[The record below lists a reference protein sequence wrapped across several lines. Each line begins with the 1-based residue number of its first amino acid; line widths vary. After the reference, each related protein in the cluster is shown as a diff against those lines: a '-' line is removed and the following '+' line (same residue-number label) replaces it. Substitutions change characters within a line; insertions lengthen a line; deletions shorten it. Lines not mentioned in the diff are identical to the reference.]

1 MNIAT
6 LLGIIGAFSSLVI
19 AIIFC
24 GGAITLYLDLPSLV
38 EVVVGSYFAMMVSTS
53 FPNALGLFSLMGR
66 AFGVPNFH
74 EEKIITQLASFSNK
88 ARQEGLLALEEVIGD
103 IDNPFMKKG
112 LQLAVDGT
120 DAAIIENMLSLE
132 ISKMQKRHRGR
143 TQAILQWATVAPAV
157 GMLGTVIGLVAMM
170 KNLSDKDSVGPNM
183 AMALITTLY
192 GAIVAHFFCTPIAI
206 KLKEY
211 DAQEAET
218 MEMILEGILAIQS
231 GANPRTMILN
241 LLAYLPPKKR
251 ASIEAELLK
260 D

>member
-1 MNIAT
+1 VNIAT

-24 GGAITLYLDLPSLV
+24 GGAVSLYLDLPSLV
-38 EVVVGSYFAMMVSTS
+38 EVVIGSYFAMMVSTS
-53 FPNALGLFSLMGR
+53 LPNALGLFKLMGK

-74 EEKIITQLASFSNK
+74 EGDIVRQMAAFCNK
-88 ARQEGLLALEEVIGD
+88 TRQEGLLALEEVIGD
-103 IDNPFMKKG
+103 IENPFMKKG

-120 DAAIIENMLSLE
+120 DAAVISDMLSLE
-132 ISKMQKRHRGR
+132 ITKMQKRHKGKV
-143 TQAILQWATVAPAV
+143 QAILQWATVAPAV

-192 GAIVAHFFCTPIAI
+192 GAIVAHFFCTPIAV
-206 KLKEY
+206 KLKDY
-211 DAQEAET
+211 DVQEAES
-218 MEMILEGILAIQS
+218 MEMILEGILSIQS
-231 GANPRTMILN
+231 GENPRVMVMK
-241 LLAYLPPKKR
+241 LLTYLPPEKR
-251 ASIEAELLK
+251 APIEAELLK